1 MARSLSPFTRLTLL
15 ISELKGNKLED
26 LADVR
31 KCDLAHHTAKLHEEF
46 DDSTRK
52 EAAGQ
57 IGEQGQAL
65 LSWIQEGELVKA
77 EAGRQDLLSSCK
89 RLKDLL

>member
-15 ISELKGNKLED
+15 ISELKGNKIED
-26 LADVR
+26 LADVK

-46 DDSTRK
+46 DGLEQK

-57 IGEQGQAL
+57 IGEQGRLL

-77 EAGRQDLLSSCK
+77 EEGRLVLLSSCK

>member
-15 ISELKGNKLED
+15 ISELKGNKIED
-26 LADVR
+26 LADVK

-46 DDSTRK
+46 DVAEQRET
-52 EAAGQ
+52 AGQ
-57 IGEQGQAL
+57 IAEQSRSM

-77 EAGRQDLLSSCK
+77 EEERQILLTSCK

>member
-31 KCDLAHHTAKLHEEF
+31 KCDLAHHTARLDEEF
-46 DDSTRK
+46 DDLTQK

-57 IGEQGQAL
+57 IGEQGRAL
-65 LSWIQEGELVKA
+65 LSLIQEGELAKA